1 MLLFR
6 FPTGLF
12 VQRMYLERCVAS
24 SLWKWEMIQV
34 ILHGLTLNKTTKNI
48 SRRCFVHRQTHSS
61 SDFEFSVRN
70 MGKRLDEGSRYF
82 RFCCYPASC
91 NNTLALSLCPRTKRT
106 KSIVRLS
113 LCGHTENFSNQFFML
128 SEEPK
133 SGIITK
139 VCRWLEGEESW
150 MSIHFIWESLWLAS
164 WLFS

>member
-6 FPTGLF
+6 LSTGLF

-24 SLWKWEMIQV
+24 SLSKWEMMQV
-34 ILHGLTLNKTTKNI
+34 ILHGLTLNKTKKNI

-70 MGKRLDEGSRYF
+70 VGKRLDEGSRYF
-82 RFCCYPASC
+82 RFCCNPASC

-113 LCGHTENFSNQFFML
+113 LCGAHWEFFKPIL
-128 SEEPK
+128 YVERGAKEWHYYKSVHIIRRGRRLDVHPFHLREPLV
-133 SGIITK
+133 G
-139 VCRWLEGEESW
+139 
-150 MSIHFIWESLWLAS
+150 
-164 WLFS
+164 